1 MKGRITRNYCY
12 LNNKVVDMWYI
23 QGIPFTFEELP
34 QAMAELDEV
43 EEEAAD
49 ATGYTMDDMYKWSD
63 YLISEQ
69 CHPLLFTI
77 EEFIENYEEV
87 PE

>member
-12 LNNKVVDMWYI
+12 LNGKVVDMWYI

-49 ATGYTMDDMYKWSD
+49 ARGYSMEDMYKWSD
-63 YLISEQ
+63 YLIAEQ
-69 CHPLLFTI
+69 CHPLLFTV
-77 EEFIENYEEV
+77 EDFIENYEEV